1 MVLFPTFTSEEL
13 TMRSLFIAA
22 SLLALT
28 ACGGTT
34 TDTAANDTLATNDIA
49 AVDSMIA
56 NDGMDGAMAGNMA
69 SSGAAVTVT
78 VEGVT
83 ANGGPVLV
91 ALQSEGEFGKSA
103 GTYTT
108 KVEPTG
114 TSVTATLPGVPA
126 GRYAAAVVQ
135 DTDKNGSFTIGKTGP
150 TEPYGFSGTAQ
161 TGAPA
166 FGPAA
171 FDVAATGGTATVTL
185 KGK

>member
-1 MVLFPTFTSEEL
+1 
-13 TMRSLFIAA
+13 MRSLFIAA

-34 TDTAANDTLATNDIA
+34 DTAANDAVIANDMA
-49 AVDSMIA
+49 AVDNMIVD
-56 NDGMDGAMAGNMA
+56 DGMNGGMAGNMD
-69 SSGAAVTVT
+69 SGGGVVTVT
-78 VEGVT
+78 VEGVR

-91 ALQSEGEFGKSA
+91 ALQSESEFGKSA

-108 KVEPTG
+108 KVKPTG
-114 TSVTATLPGVPA
+114 TSVTATVPGVPA

-135 DTDKNGSFTIGKTGP
+135 DTDKDGSFTIGATGP

-161 TGAPA
+161 NGPPA

>member
-1 MVLFPTFTSEEL
+1 M
-13 TMRSLFIAA
+13 MRSLFIAA
-22 SLLALT
+22 SVLALA
-28 ACGGTT
+28 ACSGT
-34 TDTAANDTLATNDIA
+34 TDTANSDSVVTNDMA
-49 AVDSMIA
+49 AVDNMIA
-56 NDGMDGAMAGNMA
+56 DDGMNGGMAGNLA
-69 SSGAAVTVT
+69 DGGGVVTVSID
-78 VEGVT
+78 GVT

-91 ALQSEGEFGKSA
+91 ALQSESEFGKSA

-114 TSVTATLPGVPA
+114 SSVTATLSGVPA

-135 DTDKNGSFTIGKTGP
+135 DTDKNGSFTIGATGP

-166 FGPAA
+166 FAPAA
-171 FDVAATGGTATVTL
+171 FDVAATGATASVTL